1 MLGIEPDQA
10 KSQTYEK
17 ICIKVSPDMHK
28 SIDELRIQWG
38 MSSKSEAVESLLGL
52 VLSSETPEPDQK
64 NNESNNESI
73 GKGNLLFSLCMLVI
87 PIA

>member
-38 MSSKSEAVESLLGL
+38 MSSKSEAVERLLGL
-52 VLSSETPEPDQK
+52 VLSSETPEP
-64 NNESNNESI
+64 ESEEQ
-73 GKGNLLFSLCMLVI
+73 
-87 PIA
+87 